1 MLWVQVVVTAQCWL
15 FSADCSVDTSYLLLL
30 TCYLLRLTWLFSA
43 ECWLLTAQLCSADCS
58 VLIVRHWAIST
69 AQSQQ
74 LNSQHGL
81 KLIILH
87 TAQCWLCSVLIVL
100 SADFSV
106 LLFSPKFCC
115 VDCSLMTVVTVCRL
129 QSLQLDMVTLYLER
143 GWARLLHPAFQSL
156 LYHFSPCQQ

>member
-1 MLWVQVVVTAQCWL
+1 MSSSCCDCAVLIVQCWLFSRYLLPATSYLLPLTSYLIVQCWVLTADCLVVQCWL
-15 FSADCSVDTSYLLLL
+15 FSADCSALSHQYCTVT
-30 TCYLLRLTWLFSA
+30 TTQ
-43 ECWLLTAQLCSADCS
+43 LTAWVEVDYFT
-58 VLIVRHWAIST
+58 H
-69 AQSQQ
+69 
-74 LNSQHGL
+74 
-81 KLIILH
+81 
-87 TAQCWLCSVLIVL
+87 CSVLIVL